1 MITALIG
8 NTPLLKIEAG
18 PEAAALYIKL
28 ESYNPGG
35 SIKDR
40 VAMAMLQDARD
51 KGLIRAGT
59 TIIEATSGNTGI
71 GLAMAAAAMG
81 IPLLLIM
88 PDTMSEERRKLL
100 RAYGAQLILTPG
112 SLGMQGAIDL
122 AKEMLTDE
130 KYLHLDQFSNPAN
143 PRVHYSTTGPE
154 IYRQLEGK

>member
-28 ESYNPGG
+28 EVYNPGG

-71 GLAMAAAAMG
+71 GLAMVAAAMG

-100 RAYGAQLILTPG
+100 RLMRTAYPHPRIPG
-112 SLGMQGAIDL
+112 HARC
-122 AKEMLTDE
+122 
-130 KYLHLDQFSNPAN
+130 H
-143 PRVHYSTTGPE
+143 
-154 IYRQLEGK
+154 